1 MFTFMMDIKKGCS
14 THPALVTNN
23 DSNRIYFANNLFV
36 NYCLFHVVTELFG
49 IGYFIHSS

>member
-1 MFTFMMDIKKGCS
+1 MDIKKGCS

-36 NYCLFHVVTELFG
+36 NYCLFHVVTEL
-49 IGYFIHSS
+49 IYELVALQRNV